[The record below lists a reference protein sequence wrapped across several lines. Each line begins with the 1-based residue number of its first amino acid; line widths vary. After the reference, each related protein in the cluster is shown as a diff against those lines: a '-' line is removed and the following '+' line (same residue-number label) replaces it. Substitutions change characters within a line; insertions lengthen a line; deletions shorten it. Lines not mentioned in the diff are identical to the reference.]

1 MIRHY
6 LYGSCKK
13 VYSMKAIVKYV
24 VSGILFS
31 GILSSCADNLD
42 FNQYDQL
49 EVAPTFEASI
59 LYVEVAESIVNEV
72 AAAEFFSKD
81 FNFDAFSS
89 DIFAKRVIDGEV
101 TYVVEN
107 TTSKEIVVTVEFL
120 DVDGT
125 VLDTEELRVQEAPTS
140 ILQRDIAYGST
151 GRSIETIKNLSSI
164 RVSAV
169 NQGDTTSISNLESP
183 MITLKSSGKFRVRIK

>member
-1 MIRHY
+1 
-6 LYGSCKK
+6 
-13 VYSMKAIVKYV
+13 MKAIIKYV
-24 VSGILFS
+24 LSGILFS

-49 EVAPTFEASI
+49 EVTPTFEASI
-59 LYVEVAESIVNEV
+59 LYVEVAESVVNDV

-89 DIFAKRVIDGEV
+89 NIFAERVIEGEV

-107 TTSKEIVVTVEFL
+107 TTSKEIVITVEFL
-120 DVDGT
+120 DENGT
-125 VLDTEELRVQEAPTS
+125 ILDTEILTVQEVPSS
-140 ILQRDIAYGST
+140 ILQRDIAYGSA
-151 GRSIETIKNLSSI
+151 GRSIEIIKNLSEI

-169 NQGDTTSISNLESP
+169 NRGDATSISNLESP